1 MKKTHRPKTQLS
13 ENAVYFMRDYEY
25 LRKKKWSHEYKQ
37 PKNKI
42 YSLKHKFRQYNNR
55 NTPKYKSNSAIKTF
69 VVSIVLICTW
79 SFAILF
85 LAKVSY
91 KLLQEIC
98 LYSVKEVY
106 LYRE

>member
-1 MKKTHRPKTQLS
+1 MKKTHQSKTQLS
-13 ENAVYFMRDYEY
+13 ENAVYFMRDYDY
-25 LRKKKWSHEYKQ
+25 LRKTNWSHKYKQ
-37 PKNKI
+37 PQNKI
-42 YSLKHKFRQYNNR
+42 YSIKQKFKQHNNR
-55 NTPKYKSNSAIKTF
+55 NTPEYKSNSGIKAF

-91 KLLQEIC
+91 KFLQEIC

-106 LYRE
+106 LHRQ